1 MALFRELRNRFRLVL
16 PAVAGLLS
24 LGYFAYHAVNGE
36 RGLLAYWRLQETI
49 GSAEVER
56 AAANHERRTLEHQV
70 SLLRARN
77 LSLDMLEE
85 RARVLLNHVHDGEV
99 IIYDAPA
106 VVGSEDQAAE

>member
-1 MALFRELRNRFRLVL
+1 MALFREFRSRSRVVL

-36 RGLLAYWRLQETI
+36 RGLLAYWQLRETLVEANAERDETTLQRT
-49 GSAEVER
+49 
-56 AAANHERRTLEHQV
+56 TLEHQV

-85 RARVLLNHVHDGEV
+85 RARVLLNHIHEGEV
-99 IIYDAPA
+99 QIFDDPEPA
-106 VVGSEDQAAE
+106 E

>member
-1 MALFRELRNRFRLVL
+1 MALFRELRTRFRLVL

-49 GSAEVER
+49 ASAEVER
-56 AAANHERRTLEHQV
+56 DATGQERWTLEHQV
-70 SLLRARN
+70 ALLRARN

-85 RARVLLNHVHDGEV
+85 RARILLNHVHDGEV
-99 IIYDAPA
+99 VIFDTPAAPETA
-106 VVGSEDQAAE
+106 QGN

>member
-49 GSAEVER
+49 GSAVIER
-56 AAANHERRTLEHQV
+56 GATNYERRTLEHQV

-99 IIYDAPA
+99 IIFDAPA
-106 VVGSEDQAAE
+106 AAGAAAPSIE